1 MLTAVFVVLAAVA
14 AWLLG
19 DWLLTQRDVR
29 LRRGRAA
36 WTDAGPDRSFRST
49 AWEDTVPPLEAHDDA
64 AERLRA

>member
-1 MLTAVFVVLAAVA
+1 VLTAVFVVLAAVA

-19 DWLLTQRDVR
+19 DWLLARRDER

-36 WTDAGPDRSFRST
+36 WTDAGPNRSFKST
-49 AWEDTVPPLEAHDDA
+49 GWEDTVPPLEARDDR